1 VNGKQFFTFTQ
12 IANTTRH
19 GDLNKLIVYKN
30 ASPAMQNIADEEG
43 ATPSRAAGG
52 VAKDGDDG
60 GGGSRSRGGGNNTN
74 NNASVEMAAKRLPSG
89 VQAKPVTWVFCFA
102 NSKRPVELISSVKY
116 EIG

>member
-1 VNGKQFFTFTQ
+1 VNGCRRCQANGKQFFTFTQ

-60 GGGSRSRGGGNNTN
+60 GGGSRSGGGGNNTN
-74 NNASVEMAAKRLPSG
+74 NNASASL
-89 VQAKPVTWVFCFA
+89 F
-102 NSKRPVELISSVKY
+102 
-116 EIG
+116 